1 MEGALEADYAVTL
14 DEYHTFVET
23 RPEDERWELVDGE
36 LVLNPSPTNWHQL
49 IVRNVVIELDG
60 IARTTKAHWIVIPGI
75 GTRRP
80 QDETNEPVPDVMV
93 IPKRSDGPTNWT
105 SDVTVA
111 FEVLS
116 RWSARRDMV
125 HKREFYAML
134 EPLTDYVVLA
144 QDRMEAHVFSRAND
158 FEPVVL
164 GADDTLTLASLAVSV
179 PLRDLYRDVSID

>member
-23 RPEDERWELVDGE
+23 RPEDEKWELVDGE
-36 LVLNPSPTNWHQL
+36 LVLNPSPTEWHQW
-49 IVRNVVIELDG
+49 IAQNVAFELESRCRESGADWKPS
-60 IARTTKAHWIVIPGI
+60 AGI
-75 GTRRP
+75 GVRR
-80 QDETNEPVPDVMV
+80 DADAHNEVVPDVMV
-93 IPKRSDGPTNWT
+93 LPVREASGSNWT
-105 SDVTVA
+105 QNILVA

-116 RWSARRDMV
+116 RWSERRDMF
-125 HKREFYAML
+125 HKRAIYADL
-134 EPLTDYVVLA
+134 PSLTDYVVLA

-164 GADDTLTLASLAVSV
+164 GADDTLVLASLAVSV